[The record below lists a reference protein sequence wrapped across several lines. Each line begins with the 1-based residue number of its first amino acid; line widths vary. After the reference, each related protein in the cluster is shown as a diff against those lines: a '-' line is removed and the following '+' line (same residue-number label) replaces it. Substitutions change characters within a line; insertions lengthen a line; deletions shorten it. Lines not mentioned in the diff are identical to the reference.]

1 MSATCTRIGSLASAV
16 TFLMMSLSVTMP
28 VALPR
33 SKTMRLSLSVAL
45 ISLAASLTG
54 VLSVVS
60 GTSVVIRSR
69 TRGMARTGSLTVMKR
84 FEGSSIL
91 LC

>member
-1 MSATCTRIGSLASAV
+1 
-16 TFLMMSLSVTMP
+16 
-28 VALPR
+28 
-33 SKTMRLSLSVAL
+33 MRLSLSVAL

-54 VLSVVS
+54 VLSVVR
-60 GTSVVIRSR
+60 GTSVVIKSR
-69 TRGMARTGSLTVMKR
+69 TRGIAIKARPSVMKS